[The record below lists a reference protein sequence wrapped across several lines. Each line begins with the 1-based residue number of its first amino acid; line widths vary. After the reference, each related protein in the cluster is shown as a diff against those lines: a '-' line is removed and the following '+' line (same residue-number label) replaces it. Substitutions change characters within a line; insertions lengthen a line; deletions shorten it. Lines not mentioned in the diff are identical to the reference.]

1 MSIAECASE
10 ETSVELEEWLSGARQ
25 MDEREVHHAPV
36 FDCSKP
42 VCTSN
47 TSIFDSFVQ
56 MSRCLCT
63 TFLEMCSTS
72 SRGLLL
78 NSLRISSM
86 KDLSIAL
93 SSLKSDAIMKKA
105 KRTPMS
111 SLSPMKVSNAT
122 SQVYYHGCVS
132 FSIFWDAPSLLYKK
146 SCPSVG
152 PSVRPVL
159 FSKVK
164 SRHLVPCIRP
174 CSTNKT
180 KHRNLSIYV
189 GHSAR

>member
-1 MSIAECASE
+1 
-10 ETSVELEEWLSGARQ
+10 
-25 MDEREVHHAPV
+25 
-36 FDCSKP
+36 
-42 VCTSN
+42 
-47 TSIFDSFVQ
+47 
-56 MSRCLCT
+56 
-63 TFLEMCSTS
+63 MCSTS

-132 FSIFWDAPSLLYKK
+132 FSIFLDAPSLLYKK
-146 SCPSVG
+146 SCPSVGPSVG

>member
-1 MSIAECASE
+1 
-10 ETSVELEEWLSGARQ
+10 
-25 MDEREVHHAPV
+25 
-36 FDCSKP
+36 
-42 VCTSN
+42 
-47 TSIFDSFVQ
+47 
-56 MSRCLCT
+56 
-63 TFLEMCSTS
+63 MCSTS

-132 FSIFWDAPSLLYKK
+132 FSIFLDAPSLLYKK

-152 PSVRPVL
+152 PSVGPSVRPVL

-164 SRHLVPCIRP
+164 STHTGRILCRVSGLVSSFSP
-174 CSTNKT
+174 SSFSF
-180 KHRNLSIYV
+180 LYSLFSFFSY
-189 GHSAR
+189 GLG